1 MKRRTL
7 LAAALATPSVVHA
20 QAAWPNKTVRF
31 ICPFAPGGGTD
42 TVSRLMCDQLSKIL
56 GQTFVVENKG
66 GAGGNIGTV
75 EMARAAPDGYT
86 IGLISVASHTLNPML
101 YSKLPYD
108 ADKDIVGVSRVAIL
122 ANLLGVTASLPANN
136 VAELIALC
144 KKEPGKYSFA
154 SSGPGTSLHLSG
166 ELFKSMAGVDILH
179 IPYKG
184 AGPAY
189 NDVISGTVTM
199 MFANMPSMLP
209 QVKGGK
215 LKGLGVTSA
224 ERSKAAPEIP
234 AIAET
239 VPGYVATSWYG
250 IGAPAGTP
258 EPILAKLEAAIAE
271 ALKSP
276 EVQKRWAD
284 DLGLDMPPP
293 GPLLPNGAPPNHR
306 KEAARAEI
314 VLDGQ
319 VFATDILFAGDH
331 VVLADAR
338 RQQAPILSDR
348 LVDAMEAGRT
358 MLLRFDLLRER
369 PGAPEAFDGEA
380 EIDLRAGLG
389 GKAVAAVRRCAGPA
403 RDRVASASVASR

>member
-1 MKRRTL
+1 MLQRHIIGRRTL
-7 LAAALATPSVVHA
+7 LAAAGGSVLAPAIVRA
-20 QAAWPNKTVRF
+20 QAAWPNKTVKF

-42 TVSRLMCDQLSKIL
+42 TVSRLMADQLSRIL

-166 ELFKSMAGVDILH
+166 ELFKTMAGVDILH

-239 VPGYVATSWYG
+239 VPGYVATSWYV

-293 GPLLPNGAPPNHR
+293 GRKGFNEFVAEDRKLWAPAV
-306 KEAARAEI
+306 KASG
-314 VLDGQ
+314 VKLD
-319 VFATDILFAGDH
+319 
-331 VVLADAR
+331 
-338 RQQAPILSDR
+338 
-348 LVDAMEAGRT
+348 
-358 MLLRFDLLRER
+358 
-369 PGAPEAFDGEA
+369 
-380 EIDLRAGLG
+380 
-389 GKAVAAVRRCAGPA
+389 
-403 RDRVASASVASR
+403 

>member
-7 LAAALATPSVVHA
+7 LAAALAAPSLAAPSIVRA
-20 QAAWPNKTVRF
+20 QAAWPAKPVRF

-42 TVSRLMCDQLSKIL
+42 TVSRLMSDQLSKIL

-75 EMARAAPDGYT
+75 ELARATPDGYT
-86 IGLISVASHTLNPML
+86 VGLISVASHTLNPML
-101 YSKLPYD
+101 YSKLPSD
-108 ADKDIVGVSRVAIL
+108 ADKDIVGISRVAIL
-122 ANLLGVTASLPANN
+122 ANLLGVTPSLPANT

-144 KKEPGKYSFA
+144 KAAPGKYSFA

-166 ELFKSMAGVDILH
+166 ELFKTMAGVDILH

-189 NDVISGTVTM
+189 NDVMAGTVTM

-209 QVKGGK
+209 QVKSGK

-234 AIAET
+234 AIGET

-271 ALKSP
+271 ALKAP
-276 EVQKRWAD
+276 EIQKRWAD
-284 DLGLDMPPP
+284 DLGLDLPPP
-293 GPLLPNGAPPNHR
+293 GRKGFDQFVAEDRKLWAPAV
-306 KEAARAEI
+306 KASG
-314 VLDGQ
+314 VKLD
-319 VFATDILFAGDH
+319 
-331 VVLADAR
+331 
-338 RQQAPILSDR
+338 
-348 LVDAMEAGRT
+348 
-358 MLLRFDLLRER
+358 
-369 PGAPEAFDGEA
+369 
-380 EIDLRAGLG
+380 
-389 GKAVAAVRRCAGPA
+389 
-403 RDRVASASVASR
+403 

>member
-7 LAAALATPSVVHA
+7 LAAALAAPSLATPSIVRA
-20 QAAWPNKTVRF
+20 QAAWPAKPVRF

-42 TVSRLMCDQLSKIL
+42 TVSRLMSDQLSKIL

-75 EMARAAPDGYT
+75 ELARAAPDGYT
-86 IGLISVASHTLNPML
+86 VGLISVASHTLNPML
-101 YSKLPYD
+101 YSKLSYD
-108 ADKDIVGVSRVAIL
+108 ADKDIVGISRVAIL
-122 ANLLGVTASLPANN
+122 ANLLGVTPSLPANS

-166 ELFKSMAGVDILH
+166 ELFKTMAGVDILH

-189 NDVISGTVTM
+189 NDVMAGTVTM

-209 QVKGGK
+209 QVKSGK

-234 AIAET
+234 AIGET

-271 ALKSP
+271 ALKAP
-276 EVQKRWAD
+276 EIQKRWAD

-293 GPLLPNGAPPNHR
+293 GRKGFDQFVAEDRKLWAPAVKASGVR
-306 KEAARAEI
+306 
-314 VLDGQ
+314 LD
-319 VFATDILFAGDH
+319 
-331 VVLADAR
+331 
-338 RQQAPILSDR
+338 
-348 LVDAMEAGRT
+348 
-358 MLLRFDLLRER
+358 
-369 PGAPEAFDGEA
+369 
-380 EIDLRAGLG
+380 
-389 GKAVAAVRRCAGPA
+389 
-403 RDRVASASVASR
+403 